1 MRGEVIMPDFHC
13 YMFNVEGE
21 ILFGVNIVAETLD
34 AALRRAFEVLRT
46 KNQNRPS
53 SRMISTCE
61 VWSGSNRL
69 FPQRLDAMPTGGQI
83 VESLVAA
90 PRQHALA
97 V

>member
-1 MRGEVIMPDFHC
+1 MPDFRC

-34 AALRRAFEVLRT
+34 ATLQRVFELRHT
-46 KNQNRPS
+46 KNKNRPP
-53 SRMISTCE
+53 SRLIHAVE

-69 FPQRLDAMPTGGQI
+69 FPESGHTRPQRKQVAYPLTPTM
-83 VESLVAA
+83 L
-90 PRQHALA
+90 RHTLA